1 MHSGNIAK
9 MIKSEILYL
18 LEPKQISHRLF
29 VVQVAGNTCN
39 HIFRQFGVW
48 QKAGRYHCKKVP
60 HSLLNYVST
69 LNKLK
74 HTAAVGKVVNAIK
87 FKT

>member
-9 MIKSEILYL
+9 MIKNNIVYL
-18 LEPKQISHRLF
+18 LEPRQISHRLF
-29 VVQVAGNTCN
+29 IVQVARNTCN

-48 QKAGRYHCKKVP
+48 QKAGRYHCKEVP

-74 HTAAVGKVVNAIK
+74 HATAVGKVVNAIK